1 MTARRTALLLAFFAC
16 LTAAT
21 LADDPAAPKAGAE
34 QADKPPVPL
43 NKAGTV
49 LLDKDDNRLLLKA
62 KVVLQRGTL
71 EMLLCKKQTKEH
83 ESILAV
89 DADAVTIHSGLLALG
104 AEPGSTV
111 RYVDGKFIPPTG
123 TQVKIYL
130 TWKDKEGK
138 PHREPAQKWIRH
150 AINRFY
156 TAEMEKL
163 PEGLKLPEDSELRY
177 DEKLKELYW
186 YGPMSAA
193 ERDRLLKLS
202 DDKTYQAA
210 IRKFYEQSQP
220 RPMAAKWVFAGSG
233 FFVPDD
239 GPDRGKR
246 FYKAEGGDVICV
258 ANFPT
263 ALLDVAEQS
272 SSTGA
277 ENLLYE
283 AWTER
288 IPPLGTEVTVELVP
302 VLKEDAEGP
311 AGG

>member
-1 MTARRTALLLAFFAC
+1 MIARRMPLLLALLAS
-16 LTAAT
+16 LIVPAM
-21 LADDPAAPKAGAE
+21 ADDPAKPGEASEKAEA
-34 QADKPPVPL
+34 PPVPL

-49 LLDKDDNRLLLKA
+49 LLDKADGRLLLKA
-62 KVVLQRGTL
+62 KVALERGTL

-83 ESILAV
+83 ESILAI
-89 DADAVTIHSGLLALG
+89 DADAVTIHTGLLALG
-104 AEPGSTV
+104 AETGSTV

-123 TQVKIYL
+123 TEVKIFL
-130 TWKDKEGK
+130 TWKDKDGK
-138 PHREPAQKWIRH
+138 PHREPAQQWIRH
-150 AINRFY
+150 AIHRFY

-163 PEGLKLPEDSELRY
+163 PDGLKLPEGSELRY

-202 DDKTYQAA
+202 NDKTYQAA
-210 IRKFYEQSQP
+210 VRRFHELSQS
-220 RPMAAKWVFAGSG
+220 RPMEAKWVFAGSG
-233 FFVPDD
+233 FFVPDE
-239 GPDRGKR
+239 GPERGKR

-263 ALLDVAEQS
+263 AMLDIAEES
-272 SSTGA
+272 SASGA

-288 IPPLGTEVTVELVP
+288 IPPLETEVTVELIP
-302 VLKEDAEGP
+302 VLKEEKEEAK
-311 AGG
+311 